1 MPPIEIPLYDLV
13 VPALLAASA
22 FALVLSAQEPAS
34 GARPAQAA
42 AKPQTFTGTNV
53 DGNVQLAL
61 NDALQKA
68 QQALSKTAADVQ
80 FRWQLDTL
88 SGTRGGI
95 TGAQVCEV
103 VIHVVP

>member
-1 MPPIEIPLYDLV
+1 MRRLVLPIV
-13 VPALLAASA
+13 LAASA
-22 FALVLSAQEPAS
+22 LTLVLSAQERS
-34 GARPAQAA
+34 GGAKPAQTAP
-42 AKPQTFTGTNV
+42 KLQTFTGTNV

-68 QQALSKTAADVQ
+68 QQTVSKTVADAQ
-80 FRWQLDTL
+80 FRWELDTI

-95 TGAQVCEV
+95 TGSQVCEV